1 MNLEN
6 LETKKLSADVLRQDT
21 DRAQSQ
27 AADPNV
33 SAWVNANA
41 GTGKT
46 HVLALRV
53 LRLLLARTPPER
65 ILCLTYTK
73 AAASEMSKRVF
84 DRLAQWVTADD
95 ATLRKELGPILGASL
110 SDADVEFARTL
121 FAHAIDTPGGLK
133 VQTVHAFAERLLQRF
148 PLEAGVPPDFK
159 ILDEDAASDL
169 KAQAIEQTLIE
180 ATAAPLTPLGKALDV
195 VVRYAADAQFDRLI
209 SNAVDERRWLEA
221 INGQALDKTENAFA
235 AIEGYLRQSL
245 RVRAAVCR
253 ADLHRECAGILS
265 KDDIREI
272 CAILSTGTKTDQQHA
287 KTLASAAQ
295 QQDTARYAETLAEY
309 FLVDK
314 GEVKRSSLMTKAV
327 GQARPDLLNR
337 CQQAQQDFLALSQ
350 ELKAL
355 MLIEASVAL
364 YRLAGAV
371 LQRYTDAR
379 SAAGALD
386 FDDLILKTTSLLSG
400 DRGEAQWVL
409 FKLDGGLD
417 HILVDE
423 AQDTSPEQW
432 QIISSLV
439 HEFFAGSGASDV
451 RRTVFA
457 VGDEKQS
464 IYSFQ
469 GAAPKMFAETG
480 EHFAALALSVRMP
493 WKPVSLNLSFR
504 TVAPVLAAV
513 DQVFIDAARTPG
525 LTANGR
531 FIPHIASRLGHAGLV
546 EIWPIEKADE
556 AEPADPW
563 TPLSDTSERSPS
575 NRLAESIAEKIDRW
589 IKNGERLT
597 SEDRPIRAGDILIL
611 VRKRH
616 PFAVP
621 MVAALKRR
629 GIAVAGSDRIAL
641 TDQIAVQ
648 DLIVLGDFLILPE
661 DDLALA
667 TVLKGPIFNFDDDD
681 LLAIAPGRKKT
692 LWGALLDNA
701 ETKPAYKLSAE
712 TLKRWR
718 AKADFTPPF
727 EFFSSILDRDGARE
741 KMLLRLGPEAA
752 DAIDEFLDLALR
764 FDDGAPPSLTQFL
777 AKLRASEPEVKRDMD
792 HGRDEVRVMT
802 VHGAKGLE
810 APIVFLPDTCTT
822 ASGGNSTAGLVK
834 LSHLARPDGLPEPI
848 VWTVKGT
855 TRIEDVQTAR
865 RDKDERDREERNRL
879 LYVAMTRARDRLYIA
894 GFEGRRGRADGC
906 WYDVIFDALKPGLTE
921 VDLGDGRMGWRNE
934 TLQTAEPEKS
944 RKEKN
949 RQPVEIDRPAFAMQR
964 AQPEPK
970 LLVPLAPSRLEPY
983 APDAEGEP
991 LRPARRDAAATY
1003 DVPSPLSGNSEH
1015 RFLRGTLTHAL
1026 LQHLPGAPEIQRE
1039 TIAKAFIEK
1048 RGQALSAKVRAGI
1061 VGETLAILT
1070 EPGFAA
1076 LFGPKSV
1083 AEVPIA
1089 AVIPRPGGKGPAL
1102 DLSGQIDRLAVTDDH
1117 VLIVDYKTNRPP
1129 PSEVRFVADAYL
1141 YQLAAYRLALAEIYP
1156 GRRVRA
1162 ALLWT
1167 DGPRLMEIPTE
1178 LLDSCTERLW
1188 DLDVASLDAS

>member
-1 MNLEN
+1 MN
-6 LETKKLSADVLRQDT
+6 LETKKLPADALRQLT
-21 DRAQSQ
+21 DRAQSD

-46 HVLALRV
+46 HVLTLRV
-53 LRLLLARTPPER
+53 LRLLLASTSPER

-84 DRLAQWVTADD
+84 DWLAGWVTADD
-95 ATLRKELGPILGASL
+95 ATLRKELGDVMGTRV
-110 SDADVEFARTL
+110 SDADIEFARTL
-121 FAHAIDTPGGLK
+121 FARAIETPGGLK

-159 ILDEDAASDL
+159 ILDEDAARDL
-169 KAQAIEQTLIE
+169 KAQAIERTLIE
-180 ATAAPLTPLGKALDV
+180 ATAAPSTSLGKALDV
-195 VVRYAADAQFDRLI
+195 VVRYAADAQFDTLI
-209 SNAVDERRWLEA
+209 SNAVAERRWLEA
-221 INGQALDKTENAFA
+221 ISGQAFGKAEDALGT
-235 AIEGYLRQSL
+235 IESFLRQSL
-245 RVRAAVCR
+245 KVRAGIDCAEI
-253 ADLHRECAGILS
+253 HRECAGVLS

-272 CAILSTGTKTDQQHA
+272 CAALSTGTTTDEKNA
-287 KTLASAAQ
+287 DLLRSAVKLANAQ
-295 QQDTARYAETLAEY
+295 ARADKLSDY
-309 FLVDK
+309 FLVEK
-314 GEVKRSSLMTKAV
+314 GEAKRKNLMTAAV
-327 GQARPDLLNR
+327 GRTRHDLLDR
-337 CQQAQQDFLALSQ
+337 CQQAQQRFFDLSQ

-355 MLIEASVAL
+355 MLIEASAAL

-400 DRGEAQWVL
+400 EHGEAQWVL

-432 QIISSLV
+432 QIVSSLV
-439 HEFFAGSGASDV
+439 REFFAGTGTSAV
-451 RRTVFA
+451 CRTVFA

-480 EHFAALALSVRMP
+480 DRFKGLALSALMQ
-493 WKPVSLNLSFR
+493 WKSVSLNLSFR
-504 TVAPVLAAV
+504 TVAPILGAV
-513 DQVFIDAARTPG
+513 DQVFSDAIRTPG
-525 LTANGR
+525 LTASGR
-531 FIPHIASRLGHAGLV
+531 FVPHAANRFGQAGLV
-546 EIWPIEKADE
+546 EIWPTEKPDDTVS
-556 AEPADPW
+556 ADPW
-563 TPLSDTSERSPS
+563 APLSDTSERSPA
-575 NRLAESIAEKIDRW
+575 NRLADRIADQIKRW
-589 IKNGERLT
+589 IDGDERLI

-611 VRKRH
+611 VRKRN

-648 DLIVLGDFLILPE
+648 DLIVLGDFLTLPE

-667 TVLKGPIFNFDDDD
+667 TVLKGPMFGLDDDD
-681 LLAIAPGRKKT
+681 LLAIAPGRTKT

-701 ETKPAYKLSAE
+701 DAKPAYKVAVE

-727 EFFSSILDRDGARE
+727 EFFSSILDRDGGRE
-741 KMLLRLGPEAA
+741 KMLSRLGPEAA

-792 HGRDEVRVMT
+792 HGRNEVRVMT

-810 APIVFLPDTCTT
+810 APIVFLPDTCTI
-822 ASGGNSTAGLVK
+822 ASGGNSTAGIVK
-834 LSHLARPDGLPEPI
+834 LSHLTRPDGLPDPV

-855 TRIEDVQTAR
+855 TRIDHVQTAR
-865 RDKDERDREERNRL
+865 RERDERDREERNRL

-894 GFEGRRGRADGC
+894 GFEGKRGRADGC
-906 WYDVIFDALKPGLTE
+906 WYDLIFDALKPGLTE
-921 VDLGDGRMGWRNE
+921 VDLGDGQLVWRNE
-934 TLQTAEPEKS
+934 TRQTADPEKS
-944 RKEKN
+944 RKEKS
-949 RQPVEIDRPAFAMQR
+949 RQPKEEERPAFATHP

-991 LRPARRDAAATY
+991 LMPAKRDAAATN
-1003 DVPSPLSGNSEH
+1003 DGPSPLSGNVEN

-1026 LQHLPGAPEIQRE
+1026 LQHLPAVPEAQRE
-1039 TIAKAFIEK
+1039 TIAKAFIDK
-1048 RGQALSAKVRAGI
+1048 RGQVLNAKTRAGI
-1061 VGETLAILT
+1061 VRETLAILT

-1076 LFGPKSV
+1076 LFGPNSV

-1089 AVIPRPGGKGPAL
+1089 AVIPRPRGKGPGL

-1156 GRRVRA
+1156 RRLVRA

-1178 LLDSCTERLW
+1178 LLDSYTERLW
-1188 DLDVASLDAS
+1188 DLDVASLDAT